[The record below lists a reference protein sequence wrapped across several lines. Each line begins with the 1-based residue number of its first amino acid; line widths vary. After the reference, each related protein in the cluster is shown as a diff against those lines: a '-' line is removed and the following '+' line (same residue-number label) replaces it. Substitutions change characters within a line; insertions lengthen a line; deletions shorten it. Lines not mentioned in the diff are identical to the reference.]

1 MKKIIEN
8 ILRKLDIY
16 YFLLPKYVCF
26 AFWRDYGRH
35 YHKTVKQNGFV
46 CNVCNSSYEN
56 FVPSYP
62 DPDDKPAL
70 DKYQVY
76 AGFSENDFC
85 PDCMSTCRE
94 RLIIAML
101 QNEIDYEDRKI
112 LHFAPEKTIFS
123 FLRNKARIITA
134 DYFPD
139 RYKHIDRKIIFA
151 DITKL
156 HFSDNEF
163 DIIIA
168 NHILEHIPDD
178 KVAMKELYR
187 ILKPTGQAILQ
198 IPYSVTIETTLEDPS
213 VTDPKKK
220 SALFGQ
226 YDHVRIYSMNDY
238 IHRLKEV
245 AFSVDLIGSQQLQ
258 KYKQNAL
265 QLGETFFIIRK

>member
-1 MKKIIEN
+1 MKKSIKNIIH
-8 ILRKLDIY
+8 KLGVHHII
-16 YFLLPKYVCF
+16 LPKYIRF
-26 AFWRDYGRH
+26 AFWRDYGR
-35 YHKTVKQNGFV
+35 YYKRVKQNGLV
-46 CNVCNSSYEN
+46 CNVCKGSYES
-56 FVPSYP
+56 FVPSFP
-62 DPDDKPAL
+62 NPNDKPAL

-112 LHFAPEKTIFS
+112 LHFAPEKTIFN

-198 IPYSVTIETTLEDPS
+198 IPYSITIKTTLENPYMTNNKEMS
-213 VTDPKKK
+213 R
-220 SALFGQ
+220 LFGQ
-226 YDHVRIYSMNDY
+226 HDHVRIYSFRDY
-238 IHRLKEV
+238 INRLE
-245 AFSVDLIGSQQLQ
+245 SVNFKVELIENQNLQ

-265 QLGETFFIIRK
+265 QPGETFFVIRK